1 MSAMLS
7 LAADTPNGE
16 KALSTRIDHLV
27 IAGWTGRDQA
37 AVLAHVRELELLGV
51 RPPRTTPIF
60 YRAASALLTTQAA
73 IEVSGDAS
81 SGEAEAVMLILPDGE
96 WIAVG
101 SDHTDRELEKTS
113 VTFSKQ
119 LCAKPLGRHVWP
131 YEAVANH
138 WDELMLRS
146 YAIAGGRR
154 RLYQEAPISRLR
166 HPKDLLGAAGPI
178 AAGTA
183 MFCGTVPVIGEIG
196 WADEFE
202 VELEDPVRRRRIGHR
217 YTVCALPVE
226 G

>member
-1 MSAMLS
+1 MKAMLS
-7 LAADTPNGE
+7 LVADTPNGE
-16 KALSTRIDHLV
+16 RTFDAEIDRLI

-51 RPPRTTPIF
+51 RPPKTTPIF
-60 YRAASALLTTQAA
+60 YRAACGLLTTQSA

-81 SGEAEAVMLILPDGE
+81 SGEAEVVMLILPDGE

-101 SDHTDRELEKTS
+101 SDHTDRELEKTG

-119 LCAKPLGRHVWP
+119 LCAKPLGRRAWRFGD
-131 YEAVANH
+131 VADH
-138 WDELMLRS
+138 WDELILRS
-146 YAIAGGRR
+146 YATCGSQR
-154 RLYQEAPISRLR
+154 RLYQEASVARLR
-166 HPKDLLGAAGPI
+166 HPKDLLGAVGPL

-183 MFCGTVPVIGEIG
+183 MFCGTVPVMGGIG
-196 WADEFE
+196 WADEFA
-202 VELEDPVRRRRIGHR
+202 VELEDPVLRRRLSHR